1 MEASVVRFLKSVDEL
16 AAEHDSHGRIDDNK
30 TCASSSSCTQSSS
43 QSLPVHHNHAD
54 TTIIEENN
62 PIDLPI
68 LTIRSLAASQ
78 SRELW
83 TTTTKVVESV
93 LQVVRT
99 SLPDIV
105 DGIERNSDARHREQ
119 KERHRRSLEAAR
131 VSCRKDW
138 QGRLARSDR
147 EWQAKTNRAE
157 MEHSTALRDMEM
169 RSESAESS
177 RRVLSSK
184 LDLAEE
190 TIQRIEYD
198 LTNTRSELMQS
209 MKDREEITTRLNR
222 EVAEAGQKEQRV
234 QEELSSCRNKL
245 RNAVARYE
253 AKVQKLSDTK
263 EELREIQQELRT
275 RTKDLASLRTKYRE
289 KEDECRHAQ
298 KRTNDLES
306 SLQYVGRPSPSK
318 AVVQNAQKQQE

>member
-16 AAEHDSHGRIDDNK
+16 AAEHDRIDDNK
-30 TCASSSSCTQSSS
+30 TCASSSCTQSSS

-54 TTIIEENN
+54 TTTTEQNN

-131 VSCRKDW
+131 ISCRKD
-138 QGRLARSDR
+138 
-147 EWQAKTNRAE
+147 
-157 MEHSTALRDMEM
+157 
-169 RSESAESS
+169 
-177 RRVLSSK
+177 
-184 LDLAEE
+184 
-190 TIQRIEYD
+190 
-198 LTNTRSELMQS
+198 
-209 MKDREEITTRLNR
+209 
-222 EVAEAGQKEQRV
+222 
-234 QEELSSCRNKL
+234 
-245 RNAVARYE
+245 
-253 AKVQKLSDTK
+253 
-263 EELREIQQELRT
+263 
-275 RTKDLASLRTKYRE
+275 
-289 KEDECRHAQ
+289 
-298 KRTNDLES
+298 
-306 SLQYVGRPSPSK
+306 
-318 AVVQNAQKQQE
+318 